1 MNNNGDVGRL
11 SNFSL
16 APKPSITD
24 HYRVLIYNPVRA
36 AKIRD
41 QLSLLYHTTRKSVCL
56 TPSCKRI
63 PGNFRYLSSLYLD
76 TMYQFETDENHFLRI
91 FGFLILF
98 PSWLLLVL
106 TRVEE
111 KKRKKGNGSLFFRNL
126 LFFLST
132 PMNFQ
137 NGNAFYKA
145 VRSFV

>member
-63 PGNFRYLSSLYLD
+63 PGNFRYLSSLYQFSSLD
-76 TMYQFETDENHFLRI
+76 MMYQFETDENHFLRI

-106 TRVEE
+106 TSRGKE
-111 KKRKKGNGSLFFRNL
+111 KKERERKFIFSQLALFPIYADEFSKWKRVL
-126 LFFLST
+126 
-132 PMNFQ
+132 
-137 NGNAFYKA
+137 
-145 VRSFV
+145 

>member
-56 TPSCKRI
+56 TSSCKRI
-63 PGNFRYLSSLYLD
+63 LEIFD
-76 TMYQFETDENHFLRI
+76 TY
-91 FGFLILF
+91 
-98 PSWLLLVL
+98 
-106 TRVEE
+106 
-111 KKRKKGNGSLFFRNL
+111 L
-126 LFFLST
+126 LFTNSLPSI
-132 PMNFQ
+132 
-137 NGNAFYKA
+137 
-145 VRSFV
+145 